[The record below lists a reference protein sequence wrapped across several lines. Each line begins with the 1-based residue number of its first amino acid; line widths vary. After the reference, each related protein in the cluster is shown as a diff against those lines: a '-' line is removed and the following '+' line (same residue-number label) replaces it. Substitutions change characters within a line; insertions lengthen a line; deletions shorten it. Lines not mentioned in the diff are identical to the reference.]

1 MSGIQLLQDP
11 RACLEVTV
19 RLIGISVAVSGL
31 EWWTARRS
39 FGDATHLGWPL
50 LRHRFRFRRFAG
62 LTRILGSI
70 LGAQGFA
77 RMQLVRILAGLAL
90 IGLAT
95 DSIARPIALGIAT
108 AAALLTHWRQFG
120 VGVIGG
126 DRMRLCVLGAL
137 TIRELAPES
146 HRVQLAT
153 LAFIGGQC
161 VLAYTTS
168 GILKF
173 RKTKEWR
180 NGTAIGLLMHH
191 ELLGDA
197 TLSEWLLRNPGLN
210 RLATWGILALEVFFP
225 LALIG
230 GLPVAGVFVSAV
242 LLMHLAIGHWI
253 GLAPFF
259 WAFLATYPAVFFC
272 SQWLWEAMGGR

>member
-1 MSGIQLLQDP
+1 MSGMSLLHDP

-50 LRHRFRFRRFAG
+50 LQLRFRLRRLAG
-62 LTRILGSI
+62 LTCILGFV
-70 LGAQGFA
+70 LGARGFA
-77 RMQLVRILAGLAL
+77 RLQLIRILAGLVL
-90 IGLAT
+90 VGFAT
-95 DSIARPIALGIAT
+95 NSVARLLALGMAT
-108 AAALLTHWRQFG
+108 AAAFLPHWRQFG
-120 VGVIGG
+120 VGVLGG

-137 TIRELAPES
+137 SIRELAPES

-153 LAFIGGQC
+153 LGFIAGQS

-173 RKTKEWR
+173 QKTREWR
-180 NGTAIGLLMHH
+180 TGTAIGLLMRHDF
-191 ELLGDA
+191 LGDA
-197 TLSEWLLRNPGLN
+197 GLAAWLLRNPGFN
-210 RLATWGILALEVFFP
+210 RQATWGILALEVLFP
-225 LALIG
+225 LALLG
-230 GLPVAGVFVSAV
+230 GTPVAVVFVSAV

-259 WAFLATYPAVFFC
+259 WAFLATYPAVLFC
-272 SQWLWEAMGGR
+272 SQWVWEAMGRG